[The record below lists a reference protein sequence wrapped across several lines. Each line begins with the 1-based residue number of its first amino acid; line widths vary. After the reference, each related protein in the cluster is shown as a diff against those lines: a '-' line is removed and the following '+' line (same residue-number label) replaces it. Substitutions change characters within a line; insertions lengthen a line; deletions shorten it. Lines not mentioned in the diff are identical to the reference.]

1 MARILIADDG
11 IEFDGNTARERPL
24 GGVESSI
31 INLAGELAKRGHEV
45 SVRNMCHQ
53 EKKIDGVFWA
63 PLVKNVNIIFQNLL
77 IYILLTVAIS

>member
-31 INLAGELAKRGHEV
+31 INLA
-45 SVRNMCHQ
+45 
-53 EKKIDGVFWA
+53 
-63 PLVKNVNIIFQNLL
+63 
-77 IYILLTVAIS
+77 